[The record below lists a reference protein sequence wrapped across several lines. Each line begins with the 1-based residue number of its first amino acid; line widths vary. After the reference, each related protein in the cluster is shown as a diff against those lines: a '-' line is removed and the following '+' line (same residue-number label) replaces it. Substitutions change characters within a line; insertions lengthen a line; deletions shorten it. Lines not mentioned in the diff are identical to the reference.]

1 MGICKHVLD
10 GIAVSTI
17 HFIAGACPDLLAQM
31 VPPPFGQ
38 LITQRLL
45 SHTLMFGRFDAISEL
60 FPDQDVPRKGWLDVC
75 KPVHRPAQMV
85 ELEASKFRDVADRV
99 RLALRDSKD
108 DTGALEAIQYL
119 DNVAATLAGTGVMS
133 NRQRA
138 MKEIHSA
145 LALIHAKSHDRM
157 KRVLHHGAFGV
168 VPVKALQTGSFS
180 SSTRKAFTDKFRLDI
195 AYMLVSRD
203 QNFAHPMIR
212 FGWADSSPQG
222 PFDFFVLIEVRI
234 RRSSLRFAAQAMRF
248 LQTTAGGT
256 CTLNDIDDTS
266 EVPLRI
272 LTERKDANSTLCR
285 LLEKHMY
292 VTRR

>member
-1 MGICKHVLD
+1 
-10 GIAVSTI
+10 
-17 HFIAGACPDLLAQM
+17 
-31 VPPPFGQ
+31 
-38 LITQRLL
+38 
-45 SHTLMFGRFDAISEL
+45 
-60 FPDQDVPRKGWLDVC
+60 
-75 KPVHRPAQMV
+75 
-85 ELEASKFRDVADRV
+85 
-99 RLALRDSKD
+99 
-108 DTGALEAIQYL
+108 
-119 DNVAATLAGTGVMS
+119 
-133 NRQRA
+133 
-138 MKEIHSA
+138 
-145 LALIHAKSHDRM
+145 
-157 KRVLHHGAFGV
+157 
-168 VPVKALQTGSFS
+168 
-180 SSTRKAFTDKFRLDI
+180 
-195 AYMLVSRD
+195 
-203 QNFAHPMIR
+203 MIR